1 MQISSFFHDF
11 LLNWWLNRV
20 VTFERGQ
27 YVLWARARARAC
39 VCVCVCSHLPALPVR
54 AAMWRSDTVGT
65 LSSVSWFSCSVFELH
80 WIKDVFLFVCSC
92 DHITFTV
99 NRPWLP
105 FKSVFSSFLSFL
117 LEAPGLCLVSHHY
130 CCSSVFPPVR
140 SVSEEERSE
149 HKKNQRL
156 ESFVGRIFFYFISS
170 DISSTQTPLQTHN
183 HSLHPIYPLF
193 LLIALHCV
201 SAQLGNCQCILYVV
215 CQVPEGLDFPPSAAG
230 EWIHFSL
237 SVTARFKALWQDD
250 EQNVPREQARRH
262 QYIRNSEWSQWWGFN
277 SQFLWRDELSN
288 VRWSAFFKPSV
299 CTFSRQVG
307 LCSSLGNR
315 KKKQFLNNFRQT
327 EVMMLRL
334 KLFTRDKM

>member
-1 MQISSFFHDF
+1 MSCEHVHV
-11 LLNWWLNRV
+11 RV
-20 VTFERGQ
+20 
-27 YVLWARARARAC
+27 C

-156 ESFVGRIFFYFISS
+156 ESFVGRIFFILFPVTFRAHRLLFRLIITVFI
-170 DISSTQTPLQTHN
+170 QYTHYSCWSRYTVYQHN
-183 HSLHPIYPLF
+183 WGI
-193 LLIALHCV
+193 V
-201 SAQLGNCQCILYVV
+201 SVYCTLYVK
-215 CQVPEGLDFPPSAAG
+215 CQRDLTS
-230 EWIHFSL
+230 
-237 SVTARFKALWQDD
+237 
-250 EQNVPREQARRH
+250 H
-262 QYIRNSEWSQWWGFN
+262 QVLLVNGST
-277 SQFLWRDELSN
+277 FL
-288 VRWSAFFKPSV
+288 
-299 CTFSRQVG
+299 CQ
-307 LCSSLGNR
+307 
-315 KKKQFLNNFRQT
+315 
-327 EVMMLRL
+327 
-334 KLFTRDKM
+334 